1 MRGARSQ
8 LSQSETESAELLP
21 RSLRELVV
29 LDVLRDRL
37 HSAHKALAD
46 ADTWTSLAHAVQG
59 AFAAQNADMVAQNL
73 IGAPPLDALV
83 CFSL

>member
-8 LSQSETESAELLP
+8 VSQTEAENTELLP

-37 HSAHKALAD
+37 LSAHKALAD
-46 ADTWTSLAHAVQG
+46 ADTWTSLAHAVQE

-73 IGAPPLDALV
+73 IGAIYLPTKVL
-83 CFSL
+83 

>member
-8 LSQSETESAELLP
+8 VSQTEAENTELLP

-37 HSAHKALAD
+37 LSAHKALAD
-46 ADTWTSLAHAVQG
+46 ADTWTSLAHAVQE

-73 IGAPPLDALV
+73 IGAIYLPNKVL
-83 CFSL
+83 